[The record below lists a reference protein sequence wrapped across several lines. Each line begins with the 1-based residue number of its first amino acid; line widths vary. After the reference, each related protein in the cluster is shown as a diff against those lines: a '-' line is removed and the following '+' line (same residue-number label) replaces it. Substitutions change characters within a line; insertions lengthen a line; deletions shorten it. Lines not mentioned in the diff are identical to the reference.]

1 MDPLASTA
9 TSLTSLLIPGLDT
22 GAAPTAPVVSLGTT
36 TTVLDR
42 LLDPSVAAATVLE
55 FFLFLLKKE
64 VCPGDTNCC
73 ILDFVTRAHWQLFLL
88 FTRIVSLATSSPLP
102 FCL

>member
-1 MDPLASTA
+1 MD
-9 TSLTSLLIPGLDT
+9 
-22 GAAPTAPVVSLGTT
+22 AAPMALSVSSDMTS
-36 TTVLDR
+36 TVPGR
-42 LLDPSVAAATVLE
+42 PLDPSVAAATVLE

-102 FCL
+102 FRL